1 MLPIALALLPLVS
14 LVYLLLFRG
23 TKLLP
28 SAAITAFITLCLV
41 YFYWD
46 IPLEEI
52 LWSNFKAL
60 SITFDIFLI
69 VFGALL
75 FQGYLKMTGQFSVM
89 IAQLENVT
97 SSRWMLILV
106 LSWCFGAFLEGISGF
121 GAPAALLGPFLVGLG
136 LLPLEAIVVCLL
148 ANSTAVTFGAMGT
161 PLRVGM
167 ANYVTPELV
176 SMTSL
181 MNLSIGVFI
190 PILIVHFLRR
200 RKLAPT
206 HNLSPYLWAIV
217 SGIALLV
224 PYYGMSFYALEFPTV
239 IGGGVGFFVMIFIL
253 KIYEKGSFS
262 LKKLLWSF
270 YPYWPVIILL
280 FIGRYF
286 FGGVGIRFPLGSQFS
301 HTFNFF
307 HPGLI
312 LLSVVLVLGR
322 VELKS
327 FRFLLPMVRENQKKL
342 GQTSL
347 SLFFM
352 SLVSTLFLVS
362 ESSAQR
368 GMLSLMG
375 DMLQGDYY
383 RFYAVYLGAFGSFLT
398 GSATVSNLLF
408 SPLQVEISKE
418 LLLNQNLILA
428 LQLSGGAMG
437 NMISLLN
444 IISVEGALGL
454 SVNLKK
460 VFSYVLP
467 YCFLMLT
474 LFATVQILNN

>member
-1 MLPIALALLPLVS
+1 MLPITLALLPLIT

-23 TKLLP
+23 IKLLP
-28 SAAITAFITLCLV
+28 SAAITAFITLFLV
-41 YFYWD
+41 YFYWG
-46 IPLEEI
+46 ISLEQI
-52 LWSNFKAL
+52 MWSNFKAL
-60 SITFDIFLI
+60 SLTFDIFLI

-97 SSRWMLILV
+97 SSRWMLILI

-167 ANYVTPELV
+167 ANYVTPQLV
-176 SMTSL
+176 SMTSF
-181 MNLSIGVFI
+181 MNLSIGIII
-190 PILIVHFLRR
+190 PIMMVHFLRR

-206 HNLSPYLWAIV
+206 HNLSPYLWAV
-217 SGIALLV
+217 VAGIALLL

-253 KIYEKGSFS
+253 KIYEKSSFS

-280 FIGRYF
+280 FVGRYF
-286 FGGVGIRFPLGSQFS
+286 FAGVGIRLPLGSQFS

-327 FRFLLPMVRENQKKL
+327 FRSLLPVIRENQKKL

-362 ESSAQR
+362 ESSAHR

-383 RFYAVYLGAFGSFLT
+383 RFYAVFLGAFGSFLT

-408 SPLQVEISKE
+408 APLQAEISKE
-418 LLLNQNLILA
+418 LLLNRDLILA

-454 SVNLKK
+454 SVHLKE
-460 VFSYVLP
+460 VFSYILP
-467 YCFLMLT
+467 YCFLALT
-474 LFATVQILNN
+474 LFAIFQLAVV